1 MSSLTS
7 WLGAAAV
14 EIWGETDS
22 SSVALAILRHCLFL
36 LVRLTVACPPYS
48 HHSHHLPTACAGC

>member
-14 EIWGETDS
+14 EIWGETDP

-36 LVRLTVACPPYS
+36 LVRLTVACPPY
-48 HHSHHLPTACAGC
+48 